1 MKMKKFLA
9 LALVLALIFSLAGCG
24 GGKDEPEASTGEAD
38 KVVLHVG
45 STVATTHA
53 WYRAAE
59 QMKEELLE
67 KSNGTIELV
76 LDFGGVLGG
85 DREITEAVQNGTL
98 GMAWAADI
106 GYATV
111 FPEIGYVNLPFLF
124 PSQEDVD
131 NTYYNGWI
139 GEAVKKSLADKQM
152 EILGFTDS
160 DFRYLTNSKNPIQK
174 PEDLKNLKIRTPQN
188 PMYVKFFT
196 EIGCQPTAMN
206 ITEVASAL
214 QQKAIDGQDNGPILT
229 YTFGFYQFQ
238 PYITRTNHAFAGAAL
253 FTSKATMDKLTP
265 DQQALI
271 RELGAKYADVSLQM
285 MREDVTKF
293 EREMED
299 SGVEILDNTPELEKL
314 FKEAAK
320 KVWNDPEATKNFDPE
335 VMKKLLAQ

>member
-1 MKMKKFLA
+1 MKTRKIIA
-9 LALVLALIFSLAGCG
+9 SVLVLALVVAFSGCG
-24 GGKDEPEASTGEAD
+24 GEKEASAD
-38 KVVLHVG
+38 GQKKVVLHVG

-59 QMKEELLE
+59 QMKDEVYE
-67 KSNGTIELV
+67 KSNGSIELV
-76 LDFGGVLGG
+76 LDFGGVHGG

-111 FPEIGYVNLPFLF
+111 FPEIGYVNLPYLF

-131 NTYYNGWI
+131 STYYNGWI
-139 GEAVKKSLADKQM
+139 GESVKSTMEKKGM

-160 DFRYLTNSKNPIQK
+160 DFRYLTNSKQPVQK
-174 PEDLKNLKIRTPQN
+174 PDDLKNLKIRTPQN

-238 PYITRTNHAFAGAAL
+238 PYLTRTNHAFAGAAL
-253 FTSKATMDKLTP
+253 FTSKATMDKLSP
-265 DQQALI
+265 EQQSII
-271 RELGAKYADVSLQM
+271 RELGAKYADVSLKM
-285 MREDVTKF
+285 MREDVAVF
-293 EREMED
+293 EKEMADNGVQLLD
-299 SGVEILDNTPELEKL
+299 STPELDAL
-314 FKEAAK
+314 FKEAAQ
-320 KVWNDPEATKNFDPE
+320 KVWNDPEATKNFDQE
-335 VMKKLLAQ
+335 VMKKLLEQ